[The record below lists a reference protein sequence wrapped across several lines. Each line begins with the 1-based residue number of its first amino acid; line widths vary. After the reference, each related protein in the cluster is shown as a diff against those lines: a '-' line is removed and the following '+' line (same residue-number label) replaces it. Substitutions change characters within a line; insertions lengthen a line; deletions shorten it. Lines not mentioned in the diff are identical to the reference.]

1 MLEEK
6 ASGSGDVRPD
16 LREALAASVAVAPEP
31 VAPKPKKMPFKG
43 EKGDGKG
50 IQGMSR
56 IFGTGPD
63 FVPNYGPPPRVVPA
77 PISLDVKGGKGTNEA
92 QHQHVVPGGP
102 VSLEKGDGKGKGSN
116 ATGNLDVK
124 GGKCE
129 KEEVAGKGRAK
140 GKGKED
146 GKDSTAKGGWDSGA
160 GLDVKGGKGTNE
172 AQHQHVVPGGPVSL
186 EKGDGK
192 GKGSNATGN
201 LDVKGGKCEKEEVA
215 GKGRAKGKG
224 KKDGKDSTA
233 KGGWDSGAGLDVKG
247 GKGTNEAQHQHV
259 VPEGPVSLEK
269 GDGKGKGSNATG
281 NLDVKGGKGEKEE
294 VAGKGRA
301 NGKGKKDGKDSTAK
315 GGWDKGHGKGKAKGK
330 GKKTATATAKV
341 PMQVTRVFWMS
352 RVAKAIKARAIAKE
366 MPKERARKVARA
378 MAKVRT
384 TQRPKEKARR
394 EARISRPRGIG
405 QGLRQGQSQGKWQ
418 EGRQG
423 FPGQG
428 GLGQGLWQGQS
439 QGKWQEGRQ
448 GFPGQG
454 GLGQGLWQGQSQ
466 GKWQEGRKGFPRQG
480 GLEQGLWQGQQ
491 GPRAEHLH
499 VI

>member
-6 ASGSGDVRPD
+6 ASESGDVRPD

-50 IQGMSR
+50 MSR

-63 FVPNYGPPPRVVPA
+63 FVPNYGPPPRPRVVPA
-77 PISLDVKGGKGTNEA
+77 PIS
-92 QHQHVVPGGP
+92 Q
-102 VSLEKGDGKGKGSN
+102 
-116 ATGNLDVK
+116 
-124 GGKCE
+124 
-129 KEEVAGKGRAK
+129 
-140 GKGKED
+140 
-146 GKDSTAKGGWDSGA
+146 
-160 GLDVKGGKGTNE
+160 DVKGGKGTNE

-259 VPEGPVSLEK
+259 VPGGPVSLEK
-269 GDGKGKGSNATG
+269 GDGKGKGSNTTG
-281 NLDVKGGKGEKEE
+281 NLDVKGGKCEKEE

-301 NGKGKKDGKDSTAK
+301 KGKGKKGGKDSTAK

-330 GKKTATATAKV
+330 GKKD
-341 PMQVTRVFWMS
+341 
-352 RVAKAIKARAIAKE
+352 
-366 MPKERARKVARA
+366 
-378 MAKVRT
+378 
-384 TQRPKEKARR
+384 
-394 EARISRPRGIG
+394 GNG
-405 QGLRQGQSQGKWQ
+405 HGK
-418 EGRQG
+418 GADAGHQG
-423 FPGQG
+423 FLDVKGGKGDRSNGHSKGNAKGKGKKGSKGHGKGANDAEAKGKGKKGGKDFQAKGNWGKDYGKGSPKGNGKKGGKDFQAKGDWDKGYGKGNPKGNGKKGGKGFPRQG
-428 GLGQGLWQGQS
+428 GLGQGLWQG
-439 QGKWQEGRQ
+439 
-448 GFPGQG
+448 
-454 GLGQGLWQGQSQ
+454 
-466 GKWQEGRKGFPRQG
+466 
-480 GLEQGLWQGQQ
+480 QGQQ

-499 VI
+499 VIWEASQRHVTCA